1 MSLDQT
7 GEILAENIEDHTGV
21 NAIRAFTSEV
31 IEKGD
36 DVRSAGVSVRRGG
49 RGVGG
54 TGE

>member
-7 GEILAENIEDHTGV
+7 GEILAENIEDHAGV
-21 NAIRAFTSEV
+21 NAIRAFMSEV

-36 DVRSAGVSVRRGG
+36 DVRSAGASVRRGG